1 MCYWVM
7 EIFIKCFMSPYTN
20 IAYNCKAIVKLNTQ
34 PSSNQTLLGATKRN
48 IFTTKCFQIVSSHSH
63 HPNEIL
69 TIPITVFLL

>member
-34 PSSNQTLLGATKRN
+34 PSSNQTLLVLQK
-48 IFTTKCFQIVSSHSH
+48 
-63 HPNEIL
+63 EIYL
-69 TIPITVFLL
+69 LQNVFK